1 MYELI
6 DDENDTSIDNEE
18 YLHAYELIFA
28 DVIRKCDFKKWHDAL
43 RILNSSP
50 FETPSPKALQT
61 RTFTLLKQCIH
72 SMFENQTENCSV
84 YKESIHIE
92 IYGLNYPD
100 PEKQGSVN
108 VSLRIENFSS
118 QMTDVIVFE
127 TTNAEEHLTH
137 DERIQSLESRVKAL
151 ERKIG
156 IT

>member
-18 YLHAYELIFA
+18 YLHIYELIFA

-43 RILNSSP
+43 RILNNTPSA
-50 FETPSPKALQT
+50 TPSPKALQT
-61 RTFTLLKQCIH
+61 QTFALLKQCLH

-84 YKESIHIE
+84 YKENIYIE

-100 PEKQGSVN
+100 PEKQGLVN
-108 VSLRIENFSS
+108 VSLRIENFYSR
-118 QMTDVIVFE
+118 MPDVIEFE
-127 TTNAEEHLTH
+127 TTNLEEHLTH
-137 DERIQSLESRVKAL
+137 EERLQSLENRIRTL
-151 ERKIG
+151 EKKIG

>member
-6 DDENDTSIDNEE
+6 DDENDTSIDNED
-18 YLHAYELIFA
+18 YLHAYELLFSDI
-28 DVIRKCDFKKWHDAL
+28 IQKCDFKKWHDAL
-43 RILNSSP
+43 RILNNTPSA
-50 FETPSPKALQT
+50 TPSPKALQT
-61 RTFTLLKQCIH
+61 RTFALLKQCLH
-72 SMFENQTENCSV
+72 SMFENQTENCSM
-84 YKESIHIE
+84 YKESIHVE

-118 QMTDVIVFE
+118 RMTDVIVFE

-137 DERIQSLESRVKAL
+137 DERIHSLESRVKAL